1 MIGGG
6 LRLSGAFGAHHFTA
20 QEVSTP
26 WGTREGER
34 THASSSGPESE
45 TTRRSTV
52 KVTQISS
59 FIENRPG
66 RLHAA
71 CEALAARGVNIHT
84 LMLADTAEFGILRLI
99 VADPA
104 AGKAAL
110 ESAGYI
116 AHLTEV
122 VAVEV
127 PDDAGGL
134 TRVLTQIDGAGL
146 DIEYMYAFSTAVNK
160 RAVVI
165 MRFSDADR
173 AVAELQ
179 ARGVNLVAPLTLLQ
193 G

>member
-1 MIGGG
+1 M
-6 LRLSGAFGAHHFTA
+6 
-20 QEVSTP
+20 
-26 WGTREGER
+26 
-34 THASSSGPESE
+34 
-45 TTRRSTV
+45 

-71 CEALAARGVNIHT
+71 CEALAAKGVNIHT

-99 VADPA
+99 VADAA

-110 ESAGYI
+110 EAAGYI
-116 AHLTEV
+116 AKLTEV

-134 TRVLTQIDGAGL
+134 ARVLAEADAAGL
-146 DIEYMYAFSTAVNK
+146 NIEYMYAFSTAADK
-160 RAVVI
+160 RAIVI
-165 MRFSDADR
+165 IRFTDPDR
-173 AVAELQ
+173 AVDELL
-179 ARGVNLVAPLTLLQ
+179 ARGINVIAPVELLQ

>member
-1 MIGGG
+1 M
-6 LRLSGAFGAHHFTA
+6 
-20 QEVSTP
+20 
-26 WGTREGER
+26 
-34 THASSSGPESE
+34 
-45 TTRRSTV
+45 

-71 CEALAARGVNIHT
+71 CEALAAKGVNIHT

-104 AGKAAL
+104 QGRAAL
-110 ESAGYI
+110 EAAGYI
-116 AHLTEV
+116 AKLTEV

-134 TRVLTQIDGAGL
+134 SRVLAQADAAGL
-146 DIEYMYAFSTAVNK
+146 NIEYMYAFSTAMGK
-160 RAVVI
+160 RAIVI
-165 MRFSDADR
+165 IRFTDPDR
-173 AVAELQ
+173 AIDELLSRGINVIAPVA
-179 ARGVNLVAPLTLLQ
+179 LLQ

>member
-1 MIGGG
+1 M
-6 LRLSGAFGAHHFTA
+6 
-20 QEVSTP
+20 
-26 WGTREGER
+26 
-34 THASSSGPESE
+34 
-45 TTRRSTV
+45 

-71 CEALAARGVNIHT
+71 CEALAAKGVNIHT

-104 AGKAAL
+104 QGRAAL
-110 ESAGYI
+110 EAAGYI
-116 AHLTEV
+116 AKLTEV

-134 TRVLTQIDGAGL
+134 SRVLAQADAAGL
-146 DIEYMYAFSTAVNK
+146 NIEYMYAFSTAMGK
-160 RAVVI
+160 RAIVI
-165 MRFSDADR
+165 IRFTDPDR
-173 AVAELQ
+173 AIDELLSRRINVIAPVA
-179 ARGVNLVAPLTLLQ
+179 LLQ

>member
-1 MIGGG
+1 M
-6 LRLSGAFGAHHFTA
+6 
-20 QEVSTP
+20 
-26 WGTREGER
+26 
-34 THASSSGPESE
+34 
-45 TTRRSTV
+45 

-71 CEALAARGVNIHT
+71 CEALSAKGVNIHT
-84 LMLADTAEFGILRLI
+84 LMLADTKEFGILRLI

-110 ESAGYI
+110 EGAGYI
-116 AHLTEV
+116 AKLTEV

-134 TRVLTQIDGAGL
+134 ATVLAHADAAHL
-146 DIEYMYAFSTAVNK
+146 DIEYMYAFSAALGR

-165 MRFSDADR
+165 IRFTDPDR
-173 AVAELQ
+173 AIDALL
-179 ARGVNLVAPLTLLQ
+179 ARGINVIAPTALLQ

>member
-1 MIGGG
+1 M
-6 LRLSGAFGAHHFTA
+6 
-20 QEVSTP
+20 
-26 WGTREGER
+26 
-34 THASSSGPESE
+34 
-45 TTRRSTV
+45 

-71 CEALAARGVNIHT
+71 CEALAAKCVNIHT

-99 VADPA
+99 VADPE

-110 ESAGYI
+110 EAAGYI
-116 AHLTEV
+116 AKLTEV
-122 VAVEV
+122 VAVEI

-134 TRVLTQIDGAGL
+134 AGILAKADAAKL
-146 DIEYMYAFSTAVNK
+146 DIEYMYAFSTAVGK

-165 MRFSDADR
+165 IRFSDPDR
-173 AVAELQ
+173 AIDELLT
-179 ARGVNLVAPLTLLQ
+179 RGVNVVAPVELLQ

>member
-1 MIGGG
+1 M
-6 LRLSGAFGAHHFTA
+6 
-20 QEVSTP
+20 
-26 WGTREGER
+26 
-34 THASSSGPESE
+34 
-45 TTRRSTV
+45 

-71 CEALAARGVNIHT
+71 CEALAAKGVNIHT

-99 VADPA
+99 VADSA
-104 AGKAAL
+104 QGRAAL
-110 ESAGYI
+110 EAAGYI
-116 AHLTEV
+116 AKLTEV

-134 TRVLTQIDGAGL
+134 SRVLAQADAAGL
-146 DIEYMYAFSTAVNK
+146 NIEYMYAFSTAVGK

-165 MRFSDADR
+165 IRFTDPDR
-173 AVAELQ
+173 AISELLS
-179 ARGVNLVAPLTLLQ
+179 RGINVIAPVELLQ